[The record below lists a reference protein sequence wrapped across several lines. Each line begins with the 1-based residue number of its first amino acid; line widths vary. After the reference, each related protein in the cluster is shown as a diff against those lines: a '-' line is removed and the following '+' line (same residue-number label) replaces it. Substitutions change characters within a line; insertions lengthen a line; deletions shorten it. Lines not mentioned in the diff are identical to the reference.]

1 MGRMVV
7 FRVVVS
13 AADVANRLRVKA
25 RADASAAGARA
36 SQLRAKLSS
45 ATELL
50 RAAGARRVWLFG
62 SLASG
67 MPHAMSDVDL
77 AVDGLSSAA
86 YFDVLASLM
95 TLFGTRVDL
104 VTLEDAPG
112 SLRERILESGLEL

>member
-1 MGRMVV
+1 MG
-7 FRVVVS
+7 VS
-13 AADVANRLRVKA
+13 AADVANRLREKA
-25 RADASAAGARA
+25 RADDAAAGARA
-36 SQLRAKLSS
+36 RRLRAKLSS
-45 ATELL
+45 ATEIL

-77 AVDGLSSAA
+77 AVDGLSSAT

-112 SLRERILESGLEL
+112 SLRERILESGQEL